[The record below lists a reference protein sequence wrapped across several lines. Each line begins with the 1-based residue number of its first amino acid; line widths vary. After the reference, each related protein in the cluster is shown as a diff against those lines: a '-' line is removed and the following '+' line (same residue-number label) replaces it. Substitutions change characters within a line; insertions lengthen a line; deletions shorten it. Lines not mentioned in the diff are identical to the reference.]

1 MCGNDSFL
9 VLHLLSPFPMYE
21 KRRQTRRESPLQL
34 GISSEERKRKG
45 CPHNFHVFHKNVST
59 KREEKGKENSE
70 ERGKE
75 TQEAAP
81 PLAS

>member
-1 MCGNDSFL
+1 MRKEDRQGERAPCHWD
-9 VLHLLSPFPMYE
+9 LSP
-21 KRRQTRRESPLQL
+21 
-34 GISSEERKRKG
+34 EERKRKG